1 MIPAMET
8 QQKEYTVTVYT
19 ENQIGLLAQIANAF
33 TRRSLS
39 IWSLV
44 AGPTATKGIHSIDI
58 VTCGPEKKVSECA
71 SQIEKRVDVVSVTYA
86 ATHTMKTIN
95 Q

>member
-1 MIPAMET
+1 MDTE
-8 QQKEYTVTVYT
+8 QKEYTVTVVT
-19 ENQIGLLAQIANAF
+19 ENQIGLLAQIANVF

-44 AGPTATKGIHSIDI
+44 AGPTKMEGIHSIDI
-58 VTCGPEKKVSECA
+58 VTCGTEKKVSECA
-71 SQIEKRVDVVSVTYA
+71 SQIEKRVDVINVSYA
-86 ATHTMKTIN
+86 VTHTMDKTN